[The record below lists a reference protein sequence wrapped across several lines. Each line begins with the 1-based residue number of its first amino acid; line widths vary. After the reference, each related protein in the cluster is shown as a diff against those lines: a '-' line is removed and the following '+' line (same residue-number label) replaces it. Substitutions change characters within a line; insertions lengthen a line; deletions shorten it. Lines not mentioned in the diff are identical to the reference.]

1 MPSEWPNAK
10 FEIHQRVVGVG
21 RQRARHREDLA
32 RGHDDREGDG
42 AEALDCV
49 KDEELAC

>member
-1 MPSEWPNAK
+1 MVWRGGD
-10 FEIHQRVVGVG
+10 QRVVGRG
-21 RQRARHREDLA
+21 RQRARHGEDLA